1 MSGRRLDAS
10 GLLDWAHAA
19 VGGLVVHAEEMNR
32 LNVFPVADADT
43 GTNMLFTMR
52 AALADAE
59 KRAKK
64 SDDVAHVAAAL
75 ARGALHRARGNSGV
89 ILSQIL
95 RGLADVTASAAADT
109 GNEFADINA
118 VVFGAGLRHAVGLVV
133 GSMGEEVPGTIVS
146 VLHTAA
152 ATAEHCAADGDDL
165 SDTVVA
171 TADAA
176 VTALEKTPAQLGVL
190 AEFGVVD
197 AGGRGLVVL
206 LDALAA
212 TLTGHTPARSEYVPA
227 PPTQG
232 RAAAEPA
239 PDLRPPHYEVMYQ
252 ISGTDQRLDSLRERL
267 GELGDSVAIAGDGAD
282 RYSVHVHADDAGAA
296 VEAAFAVGTPSHIQI
311 STLRGGAASG
321 RWARRRARR
330 AAVRRRRR
338 ASAALQRGKAGS
350 GRLDQREGLAAGGRR
365 HRRRPDHGVA
375 QRLCR
380 RRRARGGLHG
390 GRRLGARR
398 RAGALRGDGAG
409 AGGARRPR
417 AGPGGRRRRVLD
429 GASGRWH
436 PARFRAGCH
445 RSGLD
450 LG

>member
-19 VGGLVVHAEEMNR
+19 VGGLVVHAEEINR

-64 SDDVAHVAAAL
+64 SDDVAQVAAAL
-75 ARGALHRARGNSGV
+75 ARGALHGARGNSGV

-109 GNEFADINA
+109 GNEFAAINA
-118 VVFGAGLRHAVGLVV
+118 VVFGASLRHAVGLVV

-176 VTALEKTPAQLGVL
+176 VTALEKTPDQLGVL

-232 RAAAEPA
+232 PAAAEPA

-252 ISGTDQRLDSLRERL
+252 INGTDQRLDALRERL
-267 GELGDSVAIAGDGAD
+267 GE
-282 RYSVHVHADDAGAA
+282 
-296 VEAAFAVGTPSHIQI
+296 
-311 STLRGGAASG
+311 
-321 RWARRRARR
+321 
-330 AAVRRRRR
+330 
-338 ASAALQRGKAGS
+338 
-350 GRLDQREGLAAGGRR
+350 
-365 HRRRPDHGVA
+365 
-375 QRLCR
+375 
-380 RRRARGGLHG
+380 
-390 GRRLGARR
+390 
-398 RAGALRGDGAG
+398 
-409 AGGARRPR
+409 
-417 AGPGGRRRRVLD
+417 
-429 GASGRWH
+429 
-436 PARFRAGCH
+436 
-445 RSGLD
+445 
-450 LG
+450 